1 MSRFTKTKSA
11 KMRIL
16 NQKCSRAG
24 PLSYDSLEP
33 KHLLA
38 SVYTFESPSVILT
51 MDNVIGEFSG
61 ATYVD
66 DATIID
72 TTAVLEDPN
81 NPDPPGYDGPVRA
94 IKDKQGNTLYPTDTE
109 FGYYVTDY
117 LGAEQ
122 KVRDGYYGEG
132 WVGNVLGEQGE
143 VIGLSIA
150 NAVTDIFASGNP
162 FGTWAA
168 GLGGNSVKASTEH
181 YVVMQNV
188 LSDQQFPDD
197 PNAIYALDNDL
208 IMRGG
213 NYDGMFVA
221 DVIGD
226 LQALYDA
233 GKHSVDV
240 FPFGDPD
247 GIIDIRDVLTPN
259 ESTVTENI
267 AYSNDYSVTLKDDGK
282 LLFRWGQIVKKPND
296 IRLTVQVDV
305 PDSWNHAEMAYNGGK
320 GYEITNAELILTH
333 AITNNPND
341 QIRPEDYENEAA
353 TGRKPAYIEI
363 EDPDHPGDPEYGLW
377 VARNNDFTGAGD
389 FLPSYFVLDE
399 NGNIVLDENN
409 QPIVNVDDDGNPI
422 GTIFRRISPD
432 NYATTTLTSSDL
444 ELGFTYE
451 WYTTMDRDP
460 FEAVLDENNEYVK
473 GPRFRFKSN
482 KFGQD
487 LPGVEIPLIPH
498 SEPPF
503 TKDNI
508 KYEVGEL
515 TTTTINLLDWAAGE
529 DSPLRYSNGWI
540 NADPNV
546 VNQDN
551 VTVNGLRLSDKLD
564 VAFYVKGDSKATQVY
579 DVRINITYV
588 DPTPEGLLPFAG
600 TGNSLSLVRGPLVG
614 SRPAGDP
621 LSVVN
626 NWENRERFEGLRFT
640 DRGND
645 DQTRLVHN
653 KVAAPVLQLADS
665 VKTDLI
671 HTNTEVEFE
680 PVFDVEDVHEFDVDL
695 IDQLFATGFEFAT

>member
-1 MSRFTKTKSA
+1 MSRLKKTKSA
-11 KMRIL
+11 KRKIL
-16 NQKCSRAG
+16 SKKCTRAG

-38 SVYTFESPSVILT
+38 TVYMFESPSVILT

-94 IKDKQGNTLYPTDTE
+94 IKDKIGNILYPTDTE

-117 LGAEQ
+117 LGADQ

-143 VIGLSIA
+143 ILGLSIS
-150 NAVTDIFASGNP
+150 NAVTDVFSSGNP

-188 LSDQQFPDD
+188 LSDQQFPND
-197 PNAIYALDNDL
+197 PNAYYALDNDL
-208 IMRGG
+208 VMRGG
-213 NYDGMFVA
+213 DFDGMFVA
-221 DVIGD
+221 DVIAD
-226 LQALYDA
+226 LQAVYDT

-247 GIIDIRDVLTPN
+247 GVIDIRDVLTPN

-267 AYSNDYSVTLKDDGK
+267 AYGNDYSVTLKDDGK
-282 LLFRWGQIVKKPND
+282 LLYRWGQIVKKPND
-296 IRLTVQVDV
+296 VRLGVQVDV
-305 PDSWNHAEMAYNGGK
+305 PDSWNISDQTLNGGR
-320 GYEITNAELILTH
+320 GYEITNAELIVTH

-341 QIRPEDYENEAA
+341 QIRPEDFENEAA
-353 TGRKPAYIEI
+353 TGRKPAYLVI

-377 VARNNDFTGAGD
+377 VARNNDFTGAGV
-389 FLPSYFVLDE
+389 FLPSYFVLDDD
-399 NGNIVLDENN
+399 GNLVFDENKD
-409 QPIVNVDDDGNPI
+409 PIVNVDDDGNSI

-444 ELGFTYE
+444 ELGFTNE
-451 WYTTMDRDP
+451 WYTSMDRDP
-460 FEAVLDENNEYVK
+460 FEAVLDQEDNYIV
-473 GPRFRFKSN
+473 GPRFRLKSN

-540 NADPNV
+540 NADPTE
-546 VNQDN
+546 VNQDG
-551 VTVNGLRLSDKLD
+551 VTVNGLVLSDKLD
-564 VAFYVKGDSKATQVY
+564 VAFYVKGDSKATQIY
-579 DVRINITYV
+579 DVKIIVTYV
-588 DPTPEGLLPFAG
+588 DPTPEGLFPFAG
-600 TGNSLSLVRGPLVG
+600 NGNQLSLVRGPLAG
-614 SRPAGDP
+614 NRPAGVP
-621 LSVVN
+621 ISAMT
-626 NWENRERFEGLRFT
+626 NWGNGERFEGLRFT

-645 DQTRLVHN
+645 DQTRLVHD
-653 KVAAPVLQLADS
+653 KAAAPVLQLADS
-665 VKTDLI
+665 VKTDSI
-671 HTNTEVEFE
+671 HANPEVEFD
-680 PVFDVEDVHEFDVDL
+680 PVFDIEDSHEIDVNL
-695 IDQLFATGFEFAT
+695 IDELFAEGFEIAT